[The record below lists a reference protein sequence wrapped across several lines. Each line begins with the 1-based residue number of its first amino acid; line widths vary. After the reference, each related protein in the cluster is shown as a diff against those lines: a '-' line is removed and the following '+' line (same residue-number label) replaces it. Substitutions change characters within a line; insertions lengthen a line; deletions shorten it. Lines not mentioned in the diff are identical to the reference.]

1 LLERWEE
8 APGHHLR
15 LTHAFECDIVPYMKL
30 TAQLKLLP
38 TPQQAAALKRT
49 LETANAACNYIS
61 DVAWASSTFGT
72 FALQRLCYQDVRETF
87 GLAAQ
92 MTIRALAKVGDAY
105 KLDKETKRTFRP
117 LASIAYDDRIL
128 SFARP
133 DSSISIWTLDGR
145 QSIPFVCGQR
155 QRRMLATR
163 QGESDLLHHRGN
175 WYLLVTCE
183 IEERDPQ
190 DVDDVLGVDLGVTNI
205 ASDSDGTIY
214 SSRQMNNVRERHRR
228 LRTKLQTKGTKATR
242 RRLKQLAGQERR
254 FAKDVNHTISKR
266 LVETAER
273 TKRAI
278 SLEDLKDIRMRV
290 RARRQQRAQLH
301 SWSFAQLRS
310 FIGYKA
316 QRVGIPVVLVD
327 PRNTSRTC
335 PVCGYCDAANRA
347 NQATFRCVSCGCAG
361 HADTIAAENIRVLG
375 RAAVM
380 QPYVSEAAG
389 RSSQGQAHRL

>member
-1 LLERWEE
+1 
-8 APGHHLR
+8 
-15 LTHAFECDIVPYMKL
+15 MKL

-38 TPQQAAALKRT
+38 TPEQAIALKRT
-49 LETANAACNYIS
+49 LEAANAACNHIS
-61 DVAWASSTFGT
+61 GVAWETRTFGK
-72 FALQRLCYQDVRETF
+72 FALQKLCYEQVREQF
-87 GLAAQ
+87 GLSAQ

-105 KLDKETKRTFRP
+105 KLDKQAKRTFRP

-128 SFARP
+128 SFALP

-145 QSIPFVCGQR
+145 QSIPFVCGER

-163 QGESDLLHHRGN
+163 QGESDLLYHRGD

-183 IEERDPQ
+183 VEETDSQ

-205 ASDSDGTIY
+205 ASDSDGTIH
-214 SSRQMNNVRERHRR
+214 SRRHVNNVRYRHRR
-228 LRTKLQTKGTKATR
+228 LRTKLQKLGTKAAR

-254 FAKDVNHTISKR
+254 FTKDMNHTISKR

-278 SLEDLKDIRMRV
+278 SLEDRKGIRTRV

-316 QRVGIPVVLVD
+316 QRAGIPVVLVD
-327 PRNTSRTC
+327 PRNTSRRC
-335 PVCGYCDAANRA
+335 PACGHTDKANRP
-347 NQATFRCVSCGCAG
+347 NQATFCCTSCGCAG
-361 HADTIAAENIRVLG
+361 HADVIAAENIRVLG
-375 RAAVM
+375 RAVVM
-380 QPYVSEAAG
+380 QPHVSETAQPS
-389 RSSQGQAHRL
+389 RQGQAHSL